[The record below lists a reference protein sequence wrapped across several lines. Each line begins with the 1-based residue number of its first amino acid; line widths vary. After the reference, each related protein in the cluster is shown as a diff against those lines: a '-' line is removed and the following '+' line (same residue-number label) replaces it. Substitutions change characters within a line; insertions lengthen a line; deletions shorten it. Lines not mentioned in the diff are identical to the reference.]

1 MKNKLRNFIS
11 LSLVLSMG
19 TGMLTACG
27 NSDGSSSTKTTS
39 DGTEVRTIQV
49 ALCSGQ
55 PPYTYA
61 DENGDYT
68 GYDTETLKLVDE
80 LLPQYEFEYSMVDQD
95 TGLVGTQNGKYQM
108 TSCSYLRTDARAETY
123 LLSDPICYYLC
134 NLIVPENS
142 DINGVED
149 LDGKTLSPF
158 TKTDGLYAIYQD
170 LCAKYPDIDI
180 KLADTSSYV
189 DISDRLIGTN
199 EGRWDATIIGGS
211 SYYAL
216 EDELGFK
223 MKVLDYVAGRD
234 SVYLINKDEKQLQ
247 EDINGAIAQLRE
259 EGKLS
264 ELSEQWLGEDVF
276 AAAEKLGLE

>member
-1 MKNKLRNFIS
+1 MKKKLRNLIS
-11 LSLVLSMG
+11 LSLVLTMG
-19 TGMLTACG
+19 TCMLTSC
-27 NSDGSSSTKTTS
+27 GSSSSSSGSESGGSS
-39 DGTEVRTIQV
+39 DDVRTIQI

-80 LLPQYEFEYSMVDQD
+80 MLPQYEFEYAMVDQD

-149 LDGKTLSPF
+149 LNGKTLSPF

-170 LCAKYPDIDI
+170 LCDKYPDIDI
-180 KLADTSSYV
+180 KLADTSAYV

-199 EGRWDATIIGGS
+199 EGRWDATIIGAS

-216 EDELGFK
+216 EDDLGFK

-234 SVYLINKDEKQLQ
+234 SVYLMNKEETGLQ
-247 EDINGAIAQLRE
+247 KDVNEAIAKLRE

-264 ELSEQWLGEDVF
+264 ELSEKWLGEDVF
-276 AAAEKLGLE
+276 AAAEKLGLD